1 MLRPTSQAKSFMS
14 KRTVLIGP
22 LSTQMYCAIGMVA
35 VAWAQLDEVAALCLS
50 RMLGADHVE
59 FLAISSHLQGRGRLE
74 ALKALGAHK
83 LPADQATALTALCD
97 QAMTLS
103 RERNKI
109 QHGSWLQGETP
120 NIAIRFTYRTQGRIT
135 ATAPTITAQ
144 EIAGLADQ
152 INTVSAKLAGFLE
165 QMGLFDPV
173 DPLDRRKG
181 KPASPGSEGAA

>member
-1 MLRPTSQAKSFMS
+1 MS
-14 KRTVLIGP
+14 KRTVLMGP
-22 LSTQMYCAIGMVA
+22 LSTQIYCAIGMVA
-35 VAWAQLDEVAALCLS
+35 VAWAHLDEITALCLS

-59 FLAISSHLQGRGRLE
+59 FLAVSAHLQGRGRLE
-74 ALKALGAHK
+74 ALKALSAHK
-83 LPADQATALTALCD
+83 LPPEQANALSALCD

-120 NIAIRFTYRTQGRIT
+120 NVAIRFTYRTQGRIT
-135 ATAPTITAQ
+135 AAAPSITAQ

-152 INTVSAKLAGFLE
+152 INLVAAKLTALLE

-181 KPASPGSEGAA
+181 KPVLPPMEEAP

>member
-1 MLRPTSQAKSFMS
+1 MS

-22 LSTQMYCAIGMVA
+22 LSTKMYCAIGMVA
-35 VAWAQLDEVAALCLS
+35 VAWAQLDEVVALCLS

-59 FLAISSHLQGRGRLE
+59 FLAVNSHIQGRGRLE
-74 ALKALGAHK
+74 ALKSLGTHK
-83 LPADQATALTALCD
+83 LPADQGAALSALCD
-97 QAMTLS
+97 QAMSLA

-120 NIAIRFTYRTQGRIT
+120 DIAIRFTYRSQGKIT
-135 ATAPTITAQ
+135 ADAPTITAQ

-152 INTVSAKLAGFLE
+152 INLVASKLTVFLE

-181 KPASPGSEGAA
+181 KPAQPPAEGRP